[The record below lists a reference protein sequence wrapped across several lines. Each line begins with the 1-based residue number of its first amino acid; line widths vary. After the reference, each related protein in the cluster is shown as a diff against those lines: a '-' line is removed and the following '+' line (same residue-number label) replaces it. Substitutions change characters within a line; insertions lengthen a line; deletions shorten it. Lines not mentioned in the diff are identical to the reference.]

1 MPQFQCRQLLSVL
14 YLRSLRPP
22 WDSSMSAEQ
31 LDLCERESF
40 LEWRRGL
47 AQLEEGNERLVIT
60 PFEKNLQFWR
70 QLWRVVERR

>member
-1 MPQFQCRQLLSVL
+1 MSVL
-14 YLRSLRPP
+14 YLHSFRPP
-22 WDSSMSAEQ
+22 WDPSMSAEQ